1 MMVLFFI
8 AAFHFCL
15 YYCNIDVFTLI
26 KGKDKDKDKDTVKER
41 EKDTVKEREVVPVDL
56 SETKENLEKHL
67 KELKQ
72 YNTHG

>member
-1 MMVLFFI
+1 MNILVIVLFLI

-15 YYCNIDVFTLI
+15 YYCNMDFFTLI
-26 KGKDKDKDKDTVKER
+26 KKKDAETSNDKEFI
-41 EKDTVKEREVVPVDL
+41 DL
-56 SETKENLEKHL
+56 SETKEILEKHL